1 MLGQGI
7 EYRDASQSDIEKAM
21 VRLNRLNNSTEGEN
35 VADLREELQEIMQ
48 NYFGVFRTGDF
59 MREGVKK
66 LEALRPRIGNVKL
79 GDKSNA
85 FNTARIEALELENL
99 LEVAEATALSAEGR
113 TESRGAHAREDFQ
126 ERDDEN
132 WLCHSVYHP
141 TERKLTKRAVNFAP
155 KMVDKFEPMIRTY

>member
-1 MLGQGI
+1 MK
-7 EYRDASQSDIEKAM
+7 KAL

-48 NYFGVFRTGDF
+48 NYFGVFRSGDF
-59 MREGVKK
+59 MREGIKK
-66 LEALRPRIGNVKL
+66 LEALRPRIANVNL

-99 LEVAEATALSAEGR
+99 FEVAEATALSAEGR
-113 TESRGAHAREDFQ
+113 NESRGAHAREDFQ

-141 TERKLTKRAVNFAP
+141 TSRKLTKRAVNFAP
-155 KMVDKFEPMIRTY
+155 NAVDKFEPMIRTY